1 MSLLLDSAIKYTT
14 NKNISAVREH
24 RFFLHSD
31 TTSFKIEM
39 LYRVV
44 GNTSANTSHA
54 NTARPSL
61 GKHHSFRLSE
71 NETAAVSKPH

>member
-24 RFFLHSD
+24 GFFLHSD

-54 NTARPSL
+54 DPQTQPDPR
-61 GKHHSFRLSE
+61 
-71 NETAAVSKPH
+71 